1 MKQHAIHVTFTD
13 GQTAIFPSVGRGAM
27 RRQVKT
33 FRDSQTD
40 RRAINVHGED
50 GALLIQ
56 GVVESFEVCDG

>member
-1 MKQHAIHVTFTD
+1 MKRHTIHVTFTD
-13 GQTAIFPSVGRGAM
+13 GQTAIFPSVGRGAL

>member
-1 MKQHAIHVTFTD
+1 MKRHMIHVTFTD
-13 GQTAIFPSVGRGAM
+13 GNVASFPSTGRGAL

-33 FRDSQTD
+33 FRDSQTT
-40 RRAINVHGED
+40 RRGITVHGED

>member
-13 GQTAIFPSVGRGAM
+13 GQTAIFPSVGRGAL

-40 RRAINVHGED
+40 RRAILVQD
-50 GALLIQ
+50 DSGAVLVQ
-56 GVVESFEVCDG
+56 GVVESYEVCDG